1 MRPDPRA
8 PLPPAFVRP
17 LRLFLYVLLL
27 ASAVVSLNGL
37 PVLEQAVREG
47 RRSPA
52 TLMIAPGLLAVFVAA
67 FAVYR
72 FTLVRAGR
80 YHAGKAFV
88 HVGLMILALSL
99 LLPGSLERYRSAGTV
114 RPVDLSRHLS
124 SPDAEARA
132 MAAELARHREQ
143 ADALRYVPR
152 LVELSEDASPEVRR
166 QARATLVSLAGRDA
180 GGDGPGTADRW
191 RAFWQ
196 GRGVRF
202 DGR

>member
-1 MRPDPRA
+1 MRPEPRA

-17 LRLFLYVLLL
+17 LRLLLYVLL
-27 ASAVVSLNGL
+27 AAAAVVSLNGL

-52 TLMIAPGLLAVFVAA
+52 TLMIAPALLAIFVVG

-72 FTLVRAGR
+72 FALVRAGR

-88 HVGLMILALSL
+88 HVGIMVLALSL
-99 LLPGSLERYRSAGTV
+99 LLPGSLERYRAAGTV
-114 RPVDLSRHLS
+114 RPVDLSRHLA

-132 MAAELARHREQ
+132 MAAELARHREP

-152 LVELSEDASPEVRR
+152 LVQLSEDPSSEVRR
-166 QARATLVSLAGRDA
+166 QARATLVALSGTDA
-180 GGDGPGTADRW
+180 GGDGPGTAQRW
-191 RAFWQ
+191 RAFWEA
-196 GRGVRF
+196 RGVRF
-202 DGR
+202 DGP

>member
-1 MRPDPRA
+1 MRPEPRA
-8 PLPPAFVRP
+8 PLPPAYVRP
-17 LRLFLYVLLL
+17 LRLLLYALLL
-27 ASAVVSLNGL
+27 VSAAVSLTGL

-52 TLMIAPGLLAVFVAA
+52 TLMIAPALLAVFVAV

-88 HVGLMILALSL
+88 HVGIMVLAVSL

-114 RPVDLSRHLS
+114 RPVDLSRYLA

-132 MAAELARHREQ
+132 MAAELARHRPIE
-143 ADALRYVPR
+143 DALRYVPR

-166 QARATLVSLAGRDA
+166 QARATLVALGGRDA
-180 GGDGPGTADRW
+180 GGEGPETAARW
-191 RAFWQ
+191 RAFWE
-196 GRGVRF
+196 GRGVSFPQR
-202 DGR
+202 

>member
-1 MRPDPRA
+1 MRPEPRA

-17 LRLFLYVLLL
+17 LRLLLYVLLL
-27 ASAVVSLNGL
+27 ASAAVSLMGL
-37 PVLEQAVREG
+37 PALEQAVREG

-52 TLMIAPGLLAVFVAA
+52 TLMIAPALLALFVVG
-67 FAVYR
+67 FATYR
-72 FTLVRAGR
+72 FTLVRSGR

-114 RPVDLSRHLS
+114 RPVDLSRHLA

-132 MAAELARHREQ
+132 MAAELARHRPLE
-143 ADALRYVPR
+143 DALRYVPR

-166 QARATLVSLAGRDA
+166 QARATLVALAGRDA
-180 GGDGPGTADRW
+180 GGEGPGSAERW
-191 RAFWQ
+191 RTFWR
-196 GRGVRF
+196 GRGVAF
-202 DGR
+202 GVK